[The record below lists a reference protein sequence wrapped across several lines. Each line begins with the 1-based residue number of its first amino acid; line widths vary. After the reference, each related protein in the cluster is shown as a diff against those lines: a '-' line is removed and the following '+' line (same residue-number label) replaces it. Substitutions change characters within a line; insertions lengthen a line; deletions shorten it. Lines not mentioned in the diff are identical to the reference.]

1 MELAGAVVNVRGI
14 EDIVGRNTKTP
25 SPKPPNTQP
34 SQNGSNKKPAE
45 DKGTG
50 KGVTFKKGHDT
61 HLIEV
66 ESLQNQTLEYKVVT
80 DLRTLRSLF

>member
-1 MELAGAVVNVRGI
+1 MELAGADVNVRGI

-45 DKGTG
+45 DKGNG
-50 KGVTFKKGHDT
+50 
-61 HLIEV
+61 
-66 ESLQNQTLEYKVVT
+66 
-80 DLRTLRSLF
+80 